1 MSQTSVFW
9 IIGYTGR
16 VMEGTNFLQVLVNIP
31 EQELPASRQFVQERS
46 GEIKMVKA
54 AVDTTGN
61 DGTRLF
67 VHYFDLYLLI
77 LLLSGFKFT
86 FSMQ

>member
-1 MSQTSVFW
+1 MSQTFVFW
-9 IIGYTGR
+9 IIGYTGQ

-31 EQELPASRQFVQERS
+31 EQKLPALREFVQERS
-46 GEIKMVKA
+46 GEINMAEA
-54 AVDTTGN
+54 AVDIAGN

-67 VHYFDLYLLI
+67 VHYFDLYLPI
-77 LLLSGFKFT
+77 LLSGFKFT